1 MRLAGGV
8 AIGYDTGMKLPTLL
22 FLAALAVLPAHSD
35 ELTGHPAAD
44 APGFEVLYDGKDLSK
59 IKTEGNWQVQTDGS
73 LKLTPRAGEKGWS
86 RYHHYLWLPG
96 EYGDFTVDFEFQ
108 YSKGGNS
115 GLYFRCAD
123 DIDPTKSG
131 FEVQILDSYGVT
143 KELGHHDMGGI
154 IQTQG
159 ASKNASKAPGE
170 WNRMTVSM
178 KGDRVVVVLNGVCVQ
193 DCNLREKKPA
203 AKNLAATG
211 KIAIQD
217 HGQVFSVRN
226 IRVKK
231 G

>member
-1 MRLAGGV
+1 
-8 AIGYDTGMKLPTLL
+8 MKRTALL
-22 FLAALAVLPAHSD
+22 FLAGLAVLPAHSD

-44 APGFEVLYDGKDLSK
+44 ASGFETLFDGKDLSK
-59 IKTEGNWQVQTDGS
+59 LKTEGNWQVQSDGS
-73 LKLTPRAGEKGWS
+73 LKLTPREGEKGWT

-108 YSKGGNS
+108 YTKGGNS

-131 FEVQILDSYGVT
+131 FEVQILDSHGAT
-143 KELGHHDMGGI
+143 KELGHHDMGGVI
-154 IQTQG
+154 KTQG
-159 ASKNASKAPGE
+159 PSGNASKPPGE

-178 KGDRVVVVLNGVCVQ
+178 KGDRVVVVLNGACVQ
-193 DCNLREKKPA
+193 DFNLREKKPA
-203 AKNLAATG
+203 DKDLPATG

-217 HGQVFSVRN
+217 HGLPFSVRN

>member
-1 MRLAGGV
+1 
-8 AIGYDTGMKLPTLL
+8 MKIPPTLL
-22 FLAALAVLPAHSD
+22 ALLAPLLVLPLAAD
-35 ELTGHPAAD
+35 ELRQHPAAD
-44 APGFEVLYDGKDLSK
+44 AAGFETIYDGKDLSK
-59 IKTEGNWQVQTDGS
+59 VKTEGNWQIQDDGS
-73 LKLTPRAGEKGWS
+73 LHLVPREGEKGWT

-108 YSKGGNS
+108 YTEGGNS

-123 DIDPTKSG
+123 DVDPTASG
-131 FEVQILDSYGVT
+131 FEVQILDSYGVE

-154 IQTQG
+154 IRTQG
-159 ASKNASKAPGE
+159 ASKNASKPAGE

-178 KGDRVVVVLNGVCVQ
+178 AGDRVVVVLNGECIQ
-193 DCNLREKKPA
+193 DFNLREKKPA
-203 AKNLAATG
+203 EKELPATG

-217 HGQVFSVRN
+217 HGQPFTVRN